1 MFRRGTTT
9 AVIVMKVR
17 DLMLHPGAIWTC
29 IHSRATTVGSQGAI
43 PSFTGRAQ
51 AAFSRA
57 KTVAHSS
64 IATTW
69 RGGAAT
75 PAISPRAERIDLPS
89 SFTGWT
95 AAKSWAAASSSGS
108 WLMSVIPQWWTAAT
122 AHSGFNILV
131 MSLHHSS

>member
-17 DLMLHPGAIWTC
+17 DLMLNPGAIWTC

-43 PSFTGRAQ
+43 PRFTGRAQ

-108 WLMSVIPQWWTAAT
+108 WLMTVILQWWTAAT